1 MVVRCHALVLV
12 VGVMLM
18 MKIGMR
24 LLMMGV
30 VVLHHRRRGGLV
42 PEVALIP
49 RKLFEVVASI
59 PFRSF

>member
-1 MVVRCHALVLV
+1 MVVVRCHALVLV

-42 PEVALIP
+42 PEVALI
-49 RKLFEVVASI
+49 LHTIS
-59 PFRSF
+59 